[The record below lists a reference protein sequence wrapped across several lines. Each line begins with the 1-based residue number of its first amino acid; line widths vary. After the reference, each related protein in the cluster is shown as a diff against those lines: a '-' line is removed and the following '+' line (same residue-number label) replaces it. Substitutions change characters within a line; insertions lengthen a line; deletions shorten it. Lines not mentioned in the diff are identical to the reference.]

1 MDSKGHFVGARN
13 CCAVI
18 HGHKCLL
25 SGVKRAHGQELG
37 LRLRE
42 RNLEIVFLKISQ
54 LTKADRGL
62 IFGESLCALS
72 GSPLEGDN
80 QVPLSRQ
87 VKFRLVVDA
96 NERFG
101 ICLEGYLNASGVVP
115 CLFSYGECP
124 DLYVN
129 DSA

>member
-1 MDSKGHFVGARN
+1 M
-13 CCAVI
+13 
-18 HGHKCLL
+18 
-25 SGVKRAHGQELG
+25 
-37 LRLRE
+37 RLRE

-72 GSPLEGDN
+72 GSPLEGDS

-101 ICLEGYLNASGVVP
+101 IWIPNIDEVIIEGYLKASGVVP
-115 CLFSYGECP
+115 CLFFYGKCP
-124 DLYVN
+124 DL
-129 DSA
+129 